1 MMLLGTFPFDESSA
15 DENPFRRLMRQGR
28 TRFQLFDAVNADAG
42 ITHIDK
48 HLVRSRLLFTD
59 SGSSVRKVFTS
70 TIIQVLD
77 GS

>member
-1 MMLLGTFPFDESSA
+1 MAPGGEVFSRLVHALGVV
-15 DENPFRRLMRQGR
+15 RI
-28 TRFQLFDAVNADAG
+28 DAVNADAG

-48 HLVRSRLLFTD
+48 HLGRSRFLFTD
-59 SGSSVRKVFTS
+59 SSSSVRKVFTS